1 MKQTKDDDVITMTV
15 QDPDADIQQTPV
27 VDEFYASEIAN
38 GIEVEVPPE
47 ESEDEGGIGGSSDY
61 APRLT
66 APKSGNKYY
75 TKTSYGGVNEC
86 ILGSPQAWK
95 GSALR
100 NCVGY
105 SWGRAYE
112 LTGKRPTLSR
122 GNAEDWYGYKADG
135 YKRSQKP
142 QLGAIICWR
151 KGKAGTASDGAGHVG
166 VIEQIDWKAGTI
178 KVSNSGYGA
187 SKTFWLSTYKI
198 GQYNH
203 GEYIHQGFIIIGDW
217 HNDVLTPDGTW
228 GKNTTIYTQ
237 IFLGTKADGIVSKQP
252 KGNKKYLPAVSTAS
266 WEFKLIGATGS
277 AMIKALQKVIGAG
290 IDGKFGKKSVAALK
304 AYLKKKGYTVSSSKK
319 LEAIDVKSWQKYL
332 NKQF

>member
-1 MKQTKDDDVITMTV
+1 MDEPKEKDFE
-15 QDPDADIQQTPV
+15 IQPNPV
-27 VDEFYASEIAN
+27 VDEFLASEMAA
-38 GIEVEVPPE
+38 GVDIEFPDE
-47 ESEDEGGIGGSSDY
+47 ESEDEGGIGGSSDFV
-61 APRLT
+61 PRLT

-75 TKTSYGGVNEC
+75 TKTTFGGVNEC

-105 SWGRAYE
+105 AWGRAYE
-112 LTGKRPTLSR
+112 EAGKRPTLSR

-142 QLGAIICWR
+142 QLGAVICWR

-178 KVSNSGYGA
+178 KVSNSGFGA

-217 HNDVLTPDGTW
+217 HNDVLNPDGTW

-237 IFLGTKADGIVSKQP
+237 LYFGLKADGIVSKQP
-252 KGNKKYLPAVSTAS
+252 LTNKKYLPAVSTTS
-266 WEFKLIGATGS
+266 WKFKLIGATGS
-277 AMIKALQKVIGAG
+277 NMVKALQKFIGADP
-290 IDGKFGKKSVAALK
+290 DGKFGKRSVAKFKTL
-304 AYLKKKGYTVSSSKK
+304 LLKKGYKTSVGKK

>member
-1 MKQTKDDDVITMTV
+1 MTDPKEKDLE
-15 QDPDADIQQTPV
+15 IQQNPV
-27 VDEFYASEIAN
+27 VDEFLASEMAA
-38 GIEVEVPPE
+38 GIDIEFPDE
-47 ESEDEGGIGGSSDY
+47 ESEDEGGIGGSSDFV
-61 APRLT
+61 PRLT
-66 APKSGNKYY
+66 TPSKTNKYY
-75 TKTSYGGVNEC
+75 IRTKGGGLNEC
-86 ILGSPQAWK
+86 IAGSPQYSPN
-95 GSALR
+95 SALN

-105 SWGRAYE
+105 CWGRGYE
-112 LTGKRPTLSR
+112 STGKRPTLSR

-166 VIEQIDWKAGTI
+166 VIEQIDRKAGTI

-252 KGNKKYLPAVSTAS
+252 KANKKYLPAVSTAS
-266 WEFKLIGATGS
+266 WEFKTFGKGS
-277 AMIKALQKVIGAG
+277 NMIKALQKLIGAG
-290 IDGKFGKKSVAALK
+290 VDGKFGKKSVAALK
-304 AYLKKKGYTVSSSKK
+304 AYLKKKGYSVSTSNK
-319 LEAIDVKSWQKYL
+319 LEATDVKSWQKYL